1 MASCSRTWLL
11 PGMAP
16 QATAQTVPR
25 PRQSLVRAQKVF
37 AGLPHLRRVLFS
49 GVSSRT
55 RRGRIRSVKDDSLH
69 FDPSK
74 IEAPPYSSYFDSTS
88 GQLEPASGARA
99 SIPGQEYWPEGTAS
113 RVRAARAP
121 APVGESVGTPSF
133 GKKPGS
139 RRKGY
144 KEQVASATA
153 GRGTETS
160 GDEGESVV
168 AIEASSDET
177 LEETKDSLDEYVVY
191 EMPKE
196 ENLSEYEMDKMMGRP
211 HPFIDPQ
218 KAMSVGEP
226 KSSEELWWNWRRKSE
241 ENEMWSRWQRR
252 RPDVDTVFAKAMAET
267 GQIKIFGDH
276 PTRTEAALAKAR
288 RHLFKEERLE
298 AEQRRLEEIGP
309 IAYYSEWV
317 EAYKNKDTSREAVQK
332 HFEET
337 GEDENTQLITMF
349 QHQTA
354 GEFRIMMGTDVR
366 IQRDP
371 LAMRMREDLIKQI
384 WGGDPVYPT
393 INYVHDPDEVADYRG
408 PEFHEPTPE
417 VVPYLMEHGIM
428 ITKEELYARLNEEM
442 EDINQDITYLPE
454 VRDPMATAV
463 DIGEHSYNEDSD
475 DDEEDADKVV
485 AQPESLEDDEDDGDD
500 AEDAEGKVS
509 RNWSVLKTTGQAEKP
524 KEKSKKDQLSLKEAI
539 ADSENLTDF
548 LMDFEEDEKIIQK
561 LMTIWKLCLVHGKI
575 YHHGVNGTYFWRSIA
590 ARGNEDNWMP
600 TKLHLFNWADHDT
613 LTT

>member
-1 MASCSRTWLL
+1 MGAEYFFYFGLC
-11 PGMAP
+11 
-16 QATAQTVPR
+16 
-25 PRQSLVRAQKVF
+25 LVRAQKVF
-37 AGLPHLRRVLFS
+37 AGLPHRRRVLFS

-121 APVGESVGTPSF
+121 APVGESAGTPSF

-211 HPFIDPQ
+211 HPFVDPQ

-252 RPDVDTVFAKAMAET
+252 RPDVDTV
-267 GQIKIFGDH
+267 
-276 PTRTEAALAKAR
+276 
-288 RHLFKEERLE
+288 
-298 AEQRRLEEIGP
+298 
-309 IAYYSEWV
+309 S
-317 EAYKNKDTSREAVQK
+317 S
-332 HFEET
+332 
-337 GEDENTQLITMF
+337 
-349 QHQTA
+349 
-354 GEFRIMMGTDVR
+354 
-366 IQRDP
+366 
-371 LAMRMREDLIKQI
+371 
-384 WGGDPVYPT
+384 
-393 INYVHDPDEVADYRG
+393 
-408 PEFHEPTPE
+408 
-417 VVPYLMEHGIM
+417 
-428 ITKEELYARLNEEM
+428 
-442 EDINQDITYLPE
+442 
-454 VRDPMATAV
+454 
-463 DIGEHSYNEDSD
+463 
-475 DDEEDADKVV
+475 
-485 AQPESLEDDEDDGDD
+485 
-500 AEDAEGKVS
+500 
-509 RNWSVLKTTGQAEKP
+509 
-524 KEKSKKDQLSLKEAI
+524 
-539 ADSENLTDF
+539 
-548 LMDFEEDEKIIQK
+548 
-561 LMTIWKLCLVHGKI
+561 
-575 YHHGVNGTYFWRSIA
+575 
-590 ARGNEDNWMP
+590 
-600 TKLHLFNWADHDT
+600 
-613 LTT
+613 